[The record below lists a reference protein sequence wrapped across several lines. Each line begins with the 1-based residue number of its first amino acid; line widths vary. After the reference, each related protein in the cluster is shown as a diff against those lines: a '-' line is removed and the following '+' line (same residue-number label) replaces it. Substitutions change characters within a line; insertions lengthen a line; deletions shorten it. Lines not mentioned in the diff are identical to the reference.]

1 MSVYEQLLNGL
12 DILNKSKKFRIS
24 AIKSNDKQYFFY
36 IVFTA
41 FEGNILGYNCCYLYN
56 PRALLSNRH
65 VSKVVDQT
73 SGFKRGS
80 YISIMILLDRMDVEN
95 IIIILIIIKI
105 TKLLSKEDEKENI
118 KQDLSLQKFC
128 NK

>member
-24 AIKSNDKQYFFY
+24 AIKSNDKQYFSY

-41 FEGNILGYNCCYLYN
+41 FEGNILGVVTTFIT
-56 PRALLSNRH
+56 H
-65 VSKVVDQT
+65 VHCWAIVTSKVVDQIF
-73 SGFKRGS
+73 GFKRGN
-80 YISIMILLDRMDVEN
+80 YISIIILLDRMDVEN